1 MEKFILISLAVSLS
15 VIFYVVAYFL
25 ISWQW
30 PETFL
35 SVFVCT
41 IVLFFLI
48 GERDH
53 SYRVKPIDLI
63 SIIAPDH
70 NAYFLSRYHMVKADA
85 LATPPPSSL

>member
-30 PETFL
+30 PETML
-35 SVFVCT
+35 SITVCA
-41 IVLFFLI
+41 IVLFLLI

-63 SIIAPDH
+63 STIAPDH
-70 NAYFLSRYHMVKADA
+70 HAYFLSGYHMVKAGA